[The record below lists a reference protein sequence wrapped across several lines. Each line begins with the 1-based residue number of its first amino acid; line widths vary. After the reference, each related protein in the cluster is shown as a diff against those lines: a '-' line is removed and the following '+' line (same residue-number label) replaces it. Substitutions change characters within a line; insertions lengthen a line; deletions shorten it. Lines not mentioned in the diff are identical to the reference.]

1 MREGIGAQ
9 MNLSF
14 PSIIHPDWFYVRTSQ
29 VEGTCGNK
37 AYPEGILLMAL
48 SRGHHLLPTGA
59 LMTPADQKATEWREM
74 STQSCIR

>member
-1 MREGIGAQ
+1 M
-9 MNLSF
+9 
-14 PSIIHPDWFYVRTSQ
+14 
-29 VEGTCGNK
+29 EGTCGNK